1 MIGIRTILHP
11 TDFSASSEYAF
22 RLARALAR
30 DQVARLIV
38 LHVGPQPLTALGGT
52 AAVPPLPE
60 EYGRAELERMLQKI
74 QAPELDDRFEH
85 RLVFGDTV
93 PEILRAAVGSRADL
107 VVMGTHGRTGLG
119 RLLLGSTAEQVL
131 RRATCPVLTVRP
143 GAAPQGGS
151 P

>member
-11 TDFSASSEYAF
+11 TDFSESSEYAY

-38 LHVGPQPLTALGGT
+38 LHVGPQPLTAMGGT

-60 EYGRAELERMLQKI
+60 EYGRAELEAALRKFE
-74 QAPELDDRFEH
+74 APELEDRFEH
-85 RLVFGDTV
+85 RLVFGDAV
-93 PEILRAAVGSRADL
+93 AEILRAAESSWSDL
-107 VVMGTHGRTGLG
+107 IVMGTHGRTGLG

-131 RRATCPVLTVRP
+131 RRASCPVLTVRGRP
-143 GAAPQGGS
+143 AK
-151 P
+151 